1 MPAKK
6 EKKLRGFRDYVRIIV
21 HQRKAPDAI
30 ALGVC
35 IGLFAGLSP
44 LYGLQITIA
53 FVLALLLGGSKIA
66 AILSVWVTNPLT
78 MFPVYS
84 FTYWVGSRLLSSPV
98 REKSFREFIMY
109 CIRHLR
115 WQSFEE
121 ARTVISEALRLGRD
135 ILPPLFVGGLAVA
148 AVSSLAVYPLTKMIV
163 RRVRAAR
170 SLRIRAHGKKG
181 RGQPPSP
188 ESV

>member
-6 EKKLRGFRDYVRIIV
+6 EKKLRGLRDYARIVV

-44 LYGLQITIA
+44 LYGLQIIVA
-53 FVLALLLGGSKIA
+53 FLLALLLRGSKIA

-78 MFPVYS
+78 MVPVYS
-84 FTYWVGSRLLSSPV
+84 FTYWVGSCLLSSPV
-98 REKSFREFIMY
+98 RGKYFREFIRY

-115 WQSFEE
+115 WESLEE
-121 ARTVISEALRLGRD
+121 ARAVVSEALRLGRD

-148 AVSSLAVYPLTKMIV
+148 AVSSLAVYPLTKRIV
-163 RRVRAAR
+163 RRIRAAR
-170 SLRIRAHGKKG
+170 SLRIHAHGEKR
-181 RGQPPSP
+181 RGHPPSP